1 MKKIV
6 MEELSISFDEFLIML
21 IDNLGINL
29 IDSVLI
35 IMTGFECIS

>member
-21 IDNLGINL
+21 IAYLGINL

-35 IMTGFECIS
+35 ITTGFECIS